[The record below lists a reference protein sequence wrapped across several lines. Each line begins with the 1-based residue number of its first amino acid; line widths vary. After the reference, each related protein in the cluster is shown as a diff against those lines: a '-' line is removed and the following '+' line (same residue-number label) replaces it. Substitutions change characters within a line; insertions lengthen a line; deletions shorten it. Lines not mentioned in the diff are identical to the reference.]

1 MGERGAEGE
10 EMTARAEN
18 SGKLWTAHEDE
29 RLRELAASSATPSEI
44 AAKLNRT
51 EAATKARGLWAAGRT
66 TAFQS
71 QAARPVE
78 MGLKSYGSPFLAI
91 AIDREHSACPNART

>member
-1 MGERGAEGE
+1 VGKISLARSLGLRNAPRGMGERGAEGE

-66 TAFQS
+66 TAF
-71 QAARPVE
+71 ARRRDLSKW
-78 MGLKSYGSPFLAI
+78 G
-91 AIDREHSACPNART
+91 